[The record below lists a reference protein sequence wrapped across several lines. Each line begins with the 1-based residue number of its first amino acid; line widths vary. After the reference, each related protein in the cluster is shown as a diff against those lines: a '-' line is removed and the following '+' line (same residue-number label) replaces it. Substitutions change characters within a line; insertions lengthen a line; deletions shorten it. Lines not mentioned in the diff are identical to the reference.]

1 MAQQDTRSAADTPAK
16 GPAILQELED
26 FSLVLGG
33 PTFQLLRKA
42 RLEGGEADLVSRRI
56 FAITLITWLPLFVLA
71 MLGAAGDD
79 AGRLAFFRDVEVHA
93 RFLVAL
99 PVLIAAEL
107 VVHMRVRPAVRR
119 FVESRL
125 VLPPDLPRFHKAI
138 ESAVRLRNSVV
149 LELGLL
155 VLVYSLGLWLW
166 NRRIVSSTPTWYA
179 SGGGRWDL
187 TTAGLWYVFVS
198 IPLVQFILLRWYVR
212 LFIWFR
218 FLWQVSRI
226 DLNLIPT
233 HPDRAGGLAFLG
245 RSSYAFGPIL
255 FAQGAMLCGIVAT
268 RVLFRGENLLSF
280 RLQIAG
286 FIAFFVLVVLGPLL
300 MFTPKMNQAKRKG
313 LAEYGKL
320 AQRYV
325 EAFEQKWVRNDRLP
339 ADELLGAADIQSLAD
354 LGNSYSLVR
363 DMRSFP
369 FGLEDVSRLAIATAV
384 PLLPLLLTVFSPEDL
399 LARVIQVVF

>member
-1 MAQQDTRSAADTPAK
+1 MAQQDTRSAATPAK
-16 GPAILQELED
+16 EPEILHELQD

-33 PTFQLLRKA
+33 PTFQLLRKV
-42 RLEGGEADLVSRRI
+42 RLQKGETDLVSRRMI
-56 FAITLITWLPLFVLA
+56 AAILITWVPLFVLA
-71 MLGAAGDD
+71 MLGSAGDD

-107 VVHMRVRPAVRR
+107 VVHLRVRPAVRR
-119 FVESRL
+119 FVETRL
-125 VLPPDLPRFHKAI
+125 VLPPDVPRFHKAI
-138 ESAVRLRNSVV
+138 ESAVGLRNSVV
-149 LELGLL
+149 VELGLL

-166 NRRIVSSTPTWYA
+166 NQRVLLSAPTWYG

-187 TTAGLWYVFVS
+187 TPAGLWYVFVS
-198 IPLVQFILLRWYVR
+198 MPLAQFILVRWYLR

-268 RVLFRGENLLSF
+268 RVLFGGENLLSF

-286 FIAFFVLVVLGPLL
+286 FIAFFVLFVLGPLL
-300 MFTPKMNQAKRKG
+300 MFTPKMNRAKRKG

-325 EAFEQKWVRNDRLP
+325 EAFDQKWVRNDRFP
-339 ADELLGAADIQSLAD
+339 ADELMGAADIQSLAD

-399 LARVIQVVF
+399 LARVIQVIF

>member
-1 MAQQDTRSAADTPAK
+1 
-16 GPAILQELED
+16 
-26 FSLVLGG
+26 
-33 PTFQLLRKA
+33 
-42 RLEGGEADLVSRRI
+42 
-56 FAITLITWLPLFVLA
+56 
-71 MLGAAGDD
+71 
-79 AGRLAFFRDVEVHA
+79 
-93 RFLVAL
+93 
-99 PVLIAAEL
+99 
-107 VVHMRVRPAVRR
+107 
-119 FVESRL
+119 
-125 VLPPDLPRFHKAI
+125 
-138 ESAVRLRNSVV
+138 
-149 LELGLL
+149 
-155 VLVYSLGLWLW
+155 
-166 NRRIVSSTPTWYA
+166 VSSTATWYG

-198 IPLVQFILLRWYVR
+198 IPLAQFILLRWYVR

-233 HPDRAGGLAFLG
+233 HPDRAGGLAFLS

-325 EAFEQKWVRNDRLP
+325 EAFDQKWVRNDRVP
-339 ADELLGAADIQSLAD
+339 ADELLGAADVQSLAD

-369 FGLEDVSRLAIATAV
+369 FGLEDVSRLGDCHGSTAVATAAHG
-384 PLLPLLLTVFSPEDL
+384 LLS
-399 LARVIQVVF
+399 

>member
-1 MAQQDTRSAADTPAK
+1 MAQQDTRSTADTPAE
-16 GPAILQELED
+16 GPEILQELKD

-33 PTFQLLRKA
+33 PTFQLLRKV
-42 RLEGGEADLVSRRI
+42 RLQKGETDLVSRRMI
-56 FAITLITWLPLFVLA
+56 AAILITWVPLFVLA
-71 MLGAAGDD
+71 MLGSAGDD

-107 VVHMRVRPAVRR
+107 VVHLRVRPAVRR
-119 FVESRL
+119 FVETRL
-125 VLPPDLPRFHKAI
+125 VLPPDVPRFHKAI
-138 ESAVRLRNSVV
+138 ESAVGLRNSVV
-149 LELGLL
+149 VELGLL

-166 NRRIVSSTPTWYA
+166 NQRVLLSAPTWYG

-187 TTAGLWYVFVS
+187 TPAGLWYVFVS
-198 IPLVQFILLRWYVR
+198 MPLAQFILVRWYLR

-268 RVLFRGENLLSF
+268 RVLFGGENLLSF

-286 FIAFFVLVVLGPLL
+286 FIAFFVLFVLGPLL
-300 MFTPKMNQAKRKG
+300 MFTP
-313 LAEYGKL
+313 
-320 AQRYV
+320 
-325 EAFEQKWVRNDRLP
+325 
-339 ADELLGAADIQSLAD
+339 
-354 LGNSYSLVR
+354 
-363 DMRSFP
+363 
-369 FGLEDVSRLAIATAV
+369 
-384 PLLPLLLTVFSPEDL
+384 
-399 LARVIQVVF
+399 

>member
-1 MAQQDTRSAADTPAK
+1 MAQQDTRSAAGTPAR

-42 RLEGGEADLVSRRI
+42 RLQGGEADLVSRRI

-71 MLGAAGDD
+71 MLGSAGDD

-166 NRRIVSSTPTWYA
+166 NRRIVSSTPTWYG

-198 IPLVQFILLRWYVR
+198 IPLAQFILLRWYVR

-325 EAFEQKWVRNDRLP
+325 EAFDQKWVRNDRVP

-384 PLLPLLLTVFSPEDL
+384 PLLPLLLTVFSLEDL

>member
-71 MLGAAGDD
+71 MLGAAGDA

-369 FGLEDVSRLAIATAV
+369 FGLEDVSRLAIATAI